1 MRSLPRLSIGRLM
14 GFIALFAV
22 EMALFQ
28 RLLSFI
34 VFIPP
39 ITVGI
44 ASLNLAILYGL
55 GWFPRAEGS
64 RIYGMLCGGLVA
76 LFVLV
81 GYYIFAN
88 PGVWPIGAIG
98 SAVSRACLDL
108 AASRTEPSDPMANFL
123 RFAARSARAVE
134 IVLLDLCGLVVIWAG
149 GWIAGR
155 GNSAAP
161 EEASGGKERPSPLDD
176 RALTP
181 L

>member
-1 MRSLPRLSIGRLM
+1 MRSLRRFSIGRLM

-28 RLLSFI
+28 RVLSFI

-44 ASLNLAILYGL
+44 VSLNLAILYGL
-55 GWFPRAEGS
+55 GWFPRAEAS
-64 RIYGMLCGGLVA
+64 RIYGMLCAGLVA

-81 GYYIFAN
+81 GYYIFAT

-98 SAVSRACLDL
+98 SAISRVCLDR
-108 AASRTEPSDPMANFL
+108 AASRTDPSDAMAESL
-123 RFAARSARAVE
+123 RFAASSARAVE
-134 IVLLDLCGLVVIWAG
+134 IVLLDVFGLAVIWAG
-149 GWIAGR
+149 GWVAGR
-155 GNSAAP
+155 GNSGVP
-161 EEASGGKERPSPLDD
+161 DGASGGKERPSPLDD
-176 RALTP
+176 RAVTP